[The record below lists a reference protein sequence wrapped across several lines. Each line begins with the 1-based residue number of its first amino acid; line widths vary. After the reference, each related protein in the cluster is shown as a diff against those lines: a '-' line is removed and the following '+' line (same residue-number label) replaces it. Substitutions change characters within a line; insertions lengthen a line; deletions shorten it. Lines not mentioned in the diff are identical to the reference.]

1 VLSSL
6 LFRAGARPATAF
18 VGALSGLLIAG
29 VAAAHGGG
37 TPQLSGVTAGPYWL
51 TVWTS
56 PEPVRAGELHVTLGV
71 GGADGAPVLD
81 AEVQVE
87 ISPLPNGGVSLTGAA
102 TSAQSSNKFLYEVD
116 FSLPESGRYL
126 VTVKVSGP
134 EGSGA
139 ASFELQALPAEASNW
154 LGILLVGVGVAA
166 LAVWLRLRS
175 HANVSG

>member
-6 LFRAGARPATAF
+6 LPGAGSRPAAAF
-18 VGALSGLLIAG
+18 FCALSALLIAG

-51 TVWTS
+51 TVWTN
-56 PEPVRAGELHVTLGV
+56 PEPVRAGELHVTVGV

-87 ISPLPNGGVSLTGAA
+87 ISALPNGGVSLSGAA
-102 TSAQSSNKFLYEVD
+102 TSAQSTNKFLYEVD
-116 FSLPESGRYL
+116 FELPESGLYL
-126 VTVKVSGP
+126 VSVKVSGA
-134 EGSGA
+134 EGHGA

-154 LGILLVGVGVAA
+154 LVLVSVGVAV
-166 LAVWLRLRS
+166 LAVLLRLRS
-175 HANVSG
+175 RANVSR

>member
-1 VLSSL
+1 MLSSL
-6 LFRAGARPATAF
+6 LPGAGSRPAAAF
-18 VGALSGLLIAG
+18 FCALSALLIAG

-116 FSLPESGRYL
+116 FELPESGLYL

-134 EGSGA
+134 EGRGA